1 MKRLDEFQPMT
12 DAGNSERFV
21 ARHGALVRYT
31 EDRLEWRAWI
41 LPVWRRG
48 DMGPVYRHALETAR
62 SIAAEAEQVSD
73 QLNRHPITGRPAPSD
88 AMKLQAHAVKSESR
102 GAQEAMIAL
111 AAHMPPVSSYA
122 SEFDADPWVLNTP
135 NGIVDLRNDGAVKPC
150 VPEAMQ
156 TRVTRAEFH
165 PMADSPEWSAFL
177 ETITCGDNELRDW
190 LQRAIGMTLIGAQLD
205 HIFLFCFGGGANGKG
220 TFLNAILHALGDYG
234 MTLPPNL
241 LIEKKAENHPTELAD
256 LEGRRMAV
264 GSEVPKSMA
273 WDEVRIKELTGG
285 DRIRARRM
293 RQDFVEFAPSHTFWV
308 SGNDKPRIK
317 GTDNGIWRR
326 MRLVPF
332 AANVAPED
340 IDTDLPARL
349 AQQSPAILAWAVDG
363 CRMYL
368 SQGLGWCAAVKDAT
382 EAYQR
387 DEDIFGA
394 FLDDCCILDGN
405 ARCFKTLFRETL
417 TKWLL
422 DREYRPMSDRA
433 LKSELARRGVID
445 VRPDKSKGWEW
456 VGVNLLSH
464 SSIGYGVHDGR

>member
-1 MKRLDEFQPMT
+1 MKKLDEFPPMT
-12 DAGNSERFV
+12 DAGNAERFV

-31 EDRLEWRAWI
+31 EDRMEWRSWVPPI
-41 LPVWRRG
+41 WRRG
-48 DMGPVYRHALETAR
+48 DMGPMHRAALETAR
-62 SIAAEAEQVSD
+62 SISEEAAEVSD
-73 QLNRHPITGRPAPSD
+73 SLTLHPVTNRPAPSD
-88 AMKLQAHAVKSESR
+88 RMKLLAHAIKSESR
-102 GAQEAMIAL
+102 GAQEAMIAM

-122 SEFDADPWVLNTP
+122 AEFDADPWVLNTP

-165 PMADSPEWSAFL
+165 PMADSSEWASFL

-190 LQRAIGMTLIGAQLD
+190 LQRAVGMTLIGAQLD

-220 TFLNAILHALGDYG
+220 TFLNAILHAIGDYG
-234 MTLPPNL
+234 MVMPPNL
-241 LIEKKAENHPTELAD
+241 LIEKKGENHPTELTD

-273 WDEVRIKELTGG
+273 WDEVMIKALTGG
-285 DRIRARRM
+285 DPIRARRM
-293 RQDFVEFAPSHTFWV
+293 RQDFIQFNPSHTFWV

-340 IDTDLPARL
+340 IDTDLPSRL
-349 AQQSPAILAWAVDG
+349 AEQSAAILAWAVDG
-363 CRMYL
+363 CRLYL
-368 SQGLGWCAAVKDAT
+368 AHGLGWCAAVKEAT

-387 DEDIFGA
+387 DEDIFGT
-394 FLDDCCILDGN
+394 FLEDCCVLDQN
-405 ARCFKTLFRETL
+405 ARCYKSTFREEL
-417 TKWLL
+417 TAWLL
-422 DREYRPMSDRA
+422 EREYRPMSDRA
-433 LKSELARRGVID
+433 LKSELARRGVIES
-445 VRPDKSKGWEW
+445 RSDKKTPWEW
-456 VGVNLLSH
+456 SGVNLLSKT
-464 SSIGYGVHDGR
+464 SVSQVAVQR